1 MKNER
6 LNNNI
11 IELNDNKKVSCFFET
26 EQEQSQRKRTIEL
39 ISIYLINFFHIVPS
53 DKGLVILLSGEFQKN
68 NEEALKVWIKNR
80 LSKENMSDVDY
91 WNSELERVLSVLY

>member
-53 DKGLVILLSGEFQKN
+53 DKGMLSC
-68 NEEALKVWIKNR
+68 
-80 LSKENMSDVDY
+80 
-91 WNSELERVLSVLY
+91 